1 MNTGTPGFGLVLVG
15 LLAIVSFDLV
25 LVLLMV
31 SGKSAGIRGSGGW
44 IRVHYE
50 KHVNLCKRYT
60 CFPVLCA

>member
-31 SGKSAGIRGSGGW
+31 SGGIRGDSR
-44 IRVHYE
+44 IRGMDPRP
-50 KHVNLCKRYT
+50 L
-60 CFPVLCA
+60 